1 MQLNLFSYCAQC
13 GTEHAT
19 KESIAQTIYRGL
31 YSDTYNFCSQSC
43 QQHFA
48 QREMRRLEGNHEETR
63 AGILSDIM
71 RRLG

>member
-1 MQLNLFSYCAQC
+1 MQGELFKYCHQC
-13 GTEHAT
+13 GSEHPA
-19 KESIAQTIYRGL
+19 KESIVHTIYRGL

-63 AGILSDIM
+63 AGILADIM